1 MYDVVVIGGGPAG
14 MDAAR
19 RAAELGANTALL
31 TKDYLGGMAANDGP
45 VPVRTLAHAARLVR
59 EAKQLDRY
67 GIAATKP
74 VVDYPKLLHRVREV
88 VEEVHV
94 ALDARGEL
102 ESLGVSVFEGTGLSG
117 FDSEHAI
124 KTESGL
130 YLEAQK
136 FVICAGGHNRK
147 IPFPGVELAASH
159 SDAWSLE
166 EIPDSMIVIGAGA
179 SGAQVA
185 SIFNAFG
192 TKISMFEIAPRMLI
206 TEDEDV
212 SMAVAEAFR
221 TNGIE
226 VFEGFDGIDSVEKI
240 ESGFRLHYRL
250 DGESY
255 SQDASLVVLA
265 IGWVANVE
273 GLNLGAAGVELNK
286 SGYIKVNEYLQ
297 TSASHIFAAGDING
311 KVMLVPSSSQEGYTA
326 ASNAVDGLY
335 YPLKSDL
342 VPTGSFTDPEYATI
356 GLTEVEARE
365 QYDCVIAVIDCDR
378 FPRSII
384 DGRTTGFCKLIADQ
398 HSHEILG
405 CHVVGERA
413 VETVQLVAA
422 GMAAGLTVETLSRIP
437 LSFPTYV
444 GIVGWAAY
452 DIVEQLGLHET
463 LPRWQPHRILV

>member
-1 MYDVVVIGGGPAG
+1 
-14 MDAAR
+14 
-19 RAAELGANTALL
+19 
-31 TKDYLGGMAANDGP
+31 
-45 VPVRTLAHAARLVR
+45 VR

-74 VVDYPKLLHRVREV
+74 VVDYPKLLDRVREV

-94 ALDARGEL
+94 ALDARSEL
-102 ESLGVSVFEGTGLSG
+102 EGLGVSVFEQNGLCR
-117 FDSEHAI
+117 FDDENTI

-130 YLEAQK
+130 RVESQK
-136 FVICAGGHNRK
+136 FIICAGGHNRQ
-147 IPFPGVELAASH
+147 IPFPGVELTASH
-159 SDAWSLE
+159 SDAWSLK
-166 EIPDSMIVIGAGA
+166 EIPDSMIIIGAGA

-212 SMAVAEAFR
+212 STAVAEAFR
-221 TNGIE
+221 VNGINVVE
-226 VFEGFDGIDSVEKI
+226 GFEGIESVERI
-240 ESGFRLHYRL
+240 EGGYRFRYRL
-250 DGESY
+250 NGELY
-255 SQDASLVVLA
+255 SKHASSVVLA

-273 GLNLGAAGVELNK
+273 GLNLEVAGVELDRR
-286 SGYIKVNEYLQ
+286 GYIKVNEYLQ
-297 TSASHIFAAGDING
+297 TSASHVFAAGDING
-311 KVMLVPSSSQEGYTA
+311 RVMLVPSSSQEGYTA
-326 ASNAVDGLY
+326 ASNAVGGLN
-335 YPLKSDL
+335 YPLKYDL

-356 GLTEVEARE
+356 GLTEAQARE
-365 QYDCVIAVIDCDR
+365 LYDCVVSVIDFDK

-384 DGRTTGFCKLIADQ
+384 DGRTTGFCKLIADR

-452 DIVEQLGLHET
+452 DIVEQLGLHEI
-463 LPRWQPHRILV
+463 LSRWQPHRILV